1 MDKYTEGEV
10 IFSSGSTNIQFAK
23 RKDDGK
29 QFVIKKPADSYQAL
43 SSVESFKKDFQFT
56 SMLHNSYP
64 NHFVHM
70 VECLE
75 QNNGSIYLV
84 EEMEGISLQKSLQTD
99 GVYSVEKF
107 VDTACMMSKCLY
119 YSHKTQIFHRDIKL
133 GNFITSGEK

>member
-1 MDKYTEGEV
+1 MNSYNTGET
-10 IFSSGSTNIQFAK
+10 IFASGNTIVSIVT
-23 RKDDGK
+23 RKTDGK
-29 QFVIKKPADSYQAL
+29 QFVLKKPANNYQAL

-56 SMLHNSYP
+56 SMLHKNYP
-64 NHFVHM
+64 NYFIRM

-75 QNNGSIYLV
+75 QNNGSIHLV
-84 EEMEGISLQKSLQTD
+84 EEMEGISLQKSLQLNGTF
-99 GVYSVEKF
+99 SIKKM